1 MDTNKT
7 FTDELSTLCKNGL
20 SLLYGR
26 DILKDPKFVA
36 EIGMDGLKMPFFV
49 LGPKSLRE
57 IAEALHKFRYID
69 DIDQWLGRYSLY
81 NAEKNNIRWTNRC
94 GPGCT

>member
-7 FTDELSTLCKNGL
+7 LDDELSTLSKNGL

-49 LGPKSLRE
+49 LGPKALQE
-57 IAEALHKFRYID
+57 IAEALYEFGYIND
-69 DIDQWLGRYSLY
+69 PDKWIG
-81 NAEKNNIRWTNRC
+81 T
-94 GPGCT
+94 